1 MTKLDEI
8 IDAATGETV
17 SAASLLRMVKVVAA
31 RLETEQ
37 LADWVDRELGGYA
50 TDDDLP
56 AYRGPFPAH
65 VMGVFVGSCNSTMT
79 RAVPSRAMPAGL
91 RGGFAYKVA
100 FHQAISEL
108 EPLSQSEQAL
118 QNPWDANIVARVN
131 HLIDEGNVTLV
142 PMHHLATAYKVVTP
156 HEIRAVVDGVRTR
169 VLNLALDLEKIA
181 PDAGGRRPH
190 QSTPSRSGT

>member
-1 MTKLDEI
+1 
-8 IDAATGETV
+8 
-17 SAASLLRMVKVVAA
+17 
-31 RLETEQ
+31 
-37 LADWVDRELGGYA
+37 
-50 TDDDLP
+50 
-56 AYRGPFPAH
+56 
-65 VMGVFVGSCNSTMT
+65 
-79 RAVPSRAMPAGL
+79 MPAGL

-156 HEIRAVVDGVRTR
+156 HQIRAVVDGVRTR

-181 PDAGGRRPH
+181 PDADEPDAAPVDAVKVRYVINDNIYGDGNAIAMGSAGATQHTSVVKPGNLTSLLQAVAEAGLPPDEVAALEQAMKADSAEGAGPPFRLNLAL
-190 QSTPSRSGT
+190 T